1 MFLNSSQIF
10 STKVFFDIFSGSV
23 KMYVLKTAV
32 ELGIAEIIEK
42 DCEVEKIGKCISSS
56 YDRKNLCYFLDAL
69 ASMGFCE
76 KKTEVIL
83 TMKIQRPTF

>member
-1 MFLNSSQIF
+1 
-10 STKVFFDIFSGSV
+10 
-23 KMYVLKTAV
+23 MYVLKTAV